1 MKDWE
6 AAIFGPLSER
16 KIIPDPDSSRSVAG
30 YVLNSF
36 SKVRL
41 AASAINTGTFK

>member
-6 AAIFGPLSER
+6 AAIFSPLTDR

-36 SKVRL
+36 SKY
-41 AASAINTGTFK
+41 IKNTPLFRKPS

>member
-36 SKVRL
+36 SKYIKSTPLFRKP
-41 AASAINTGTFK
+41 S